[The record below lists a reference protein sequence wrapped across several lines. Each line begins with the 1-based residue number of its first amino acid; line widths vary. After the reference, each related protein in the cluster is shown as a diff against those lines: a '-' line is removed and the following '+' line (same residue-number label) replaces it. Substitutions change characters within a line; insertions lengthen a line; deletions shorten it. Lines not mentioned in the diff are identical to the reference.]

1 LRRFI
6 SETKNNLLKNKRP
19 EKINYK
25 LLKKRYMTTQKK
37 VKKVVVKKTVWF

>member
-1 LRRFI
+1 MTLRRFI

-25 LLKKRYMTTQKK
+25 LLKKRFMLKPKKIKK
-37 VKKVVVKKTVWF
+37 VEVKKTI